1 MKSPNFIVLFL
12 LRWHVSLCR
21 SSPATGHDSRFHF
34 PHSPVIPFDPSLYYI
49 FVLKTKTLRYF
60 TVFPLLLSSPAFL
73 FLPLVHVYM
82 VLPYKSPPVVVIIFL
97 RQGAFRQCPFF
108 LVLCNSRLHTRA
120 FRTLF
125 MKFLRFSLLENP
137 AYF

>member
-108 LVLCNSRLHTRA
+108 LVLCNSRLHPRA